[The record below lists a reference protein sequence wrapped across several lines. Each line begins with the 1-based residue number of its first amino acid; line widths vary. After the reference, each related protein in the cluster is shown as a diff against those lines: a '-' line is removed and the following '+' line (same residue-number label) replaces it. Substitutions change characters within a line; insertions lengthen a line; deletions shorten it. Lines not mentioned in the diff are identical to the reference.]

1 MKGKRSLL
9 RLDYVFGNF
18 RRLSLEEQ
26 SKFDSIAASLKEEFL
41 YGSANRLQAVA
52 MLRNLRWNHS
62 MEPIAAFAHEVLR
75 LVALA
80 YPDFADEAST
90 VIARDVFLDG
100 LHPSFQV
107 PLRSKPETASA
118 TVTVLVQEVK
128 RLQLAGVG
136 CAAISSSLAD
146 AHYDSAGPSHV
157 GFPLASQ
164 SANQV
169 SPAINQMSS
178 FDSHV
183 RPTIVSMPQTV
194 NQMSDYFGKDSAVAE
209 SGIVQSF
216 RRQESGRAKPARVR
230 ACYICGDPDH
240 LRSACPFRRNCHR
253 CLQPGHVSRA
263 CLAPRPVR
271 GESASSTAGGG
282 QVANLA
288 TEVHGLIMV
297 SAVVNGIACPF
308 LIDTGADVSLLPLE
322 VVQRHALPIR
332 RHVARQPVMVDG
344 STLRCDGI
352 VSTAVQLGSRSAQGS
367 FYAVQGLE

>member
-1 MKGKRSLL
+1 M
-9 RLDYVFGNF
+9 
-18 RRLSLEEQ
+18 
-26 SKFDSIAASLKEEFL
+26 
-41 YGSANRLQAVA
+41 
-52 MLRNLRWNHS
+52 
-62 MEPIAAFAHEVLR
+62 
-75 LVALA
+75 
-80 YPDFADEAST
+80 
-90 VIARDVFLDG
+90 
-100 LHPSFQV
+100 
-107 PLRSKPETASA
+107 RSKPETASA

-128 RLQLAGVG
+128 RLQLTGVG
-136 CAAISSSLAD
+136 CAAISSSLTD

-194 NQMSDYFGKDSAVAE
+194 NQMSDYFGMDSAVAE
-209 SGIVQSF
+209 SGVVQSF

-253 CLQPGHVSRA
+253 CLQPGHVARA

-288 TEVHGLIMV
+288 TEVHESYYG
-297 SAVVNGIACPF
+297 F
-308 LIDTGADVSLLPLE
+308 
-322 VVQRHALPIR
+322 
-332 RHVARQPVMVDG
+332 
-344 STLRCDGI
+344 
-352 VSTAVQLGSRSAQGS
+352 RSCQWYRMS
-367 FYAVQGLE
+367 VFD